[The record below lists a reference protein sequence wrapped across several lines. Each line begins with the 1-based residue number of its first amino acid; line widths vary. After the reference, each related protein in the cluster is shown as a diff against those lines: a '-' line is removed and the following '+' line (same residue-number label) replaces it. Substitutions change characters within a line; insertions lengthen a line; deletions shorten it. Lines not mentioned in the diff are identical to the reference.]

1 MSYQPI
7 FKVSDRVR
15 RHLQDIE
22 RLRSTITSGH
32 ILPAVEASVRHRASV
47 ESVHSSTSI
56 EGNPLDINQVR
67 AAISSDRVLTKQE
80 YAEIEVCNYKQALDY
95 IDRRRR
101 SGGDIA
107 LDDILKLHQIITD
120 RLLDST
126 RNGKFRHRPVY
137 IENEQHQIIYTAV
150 DAPQVKNELI
160 DLLNWVKDNQFVL
173 HPVIIGAIIHFH
185 LAAIHPF
192 SDGNG
197 RTARA
202 TTALYLALTHYD
214 NDGALT
220 LDTYYA
226 SDRPSYYAILR
237 RLNGENYTSSQQ
249 ADLTPW
255 LEYFTEGYLTSLR
268 VLDAEIRLL
277 SLATLTDKPALD
289 RHDQDIISYAA
300 KFGSLSISE
309 AESILPELSRRTIQ
323 HRLKRLVDR
332 GYLDLVGATH
342 EAKYVLHQSD

>member
-1 MSYQPI
+1 MSYQPV
-7 FKVSDRVR
+7 FKISDQVR
-15 RHLQDIE
+15 RYLQDIE

-32 ILPAVEASVRHRASV
+32 ILPSIEASVRHRASV

-67 AAISSDRVLTKQE
+67 AVISSDRILTKQE

-126 RNGKFRHRPVY
+126 RSGKIRRRPVY
-137 IENEQHQIIYTAV
+137 IEDEQHQIIYTAV
-150 DAPQVKNELI
+150 DAPRVKNELI
-160 DLLNWVKDNQFVL
+160 DLLSWGKGNQFVL

-202 TTALYLALTHYD
+202 ATALYLALAHYD

-237 RLNGENYTSSQQ
+237 RLNGENYASSQQ

-255 LEYFTEGYLTSLR
+255 LEYFAEGYLTSLR

-289 RHDQDIISYAA
+289 RNDQDIISYVA
-300 KFGSLSISE
+300 KFDSLNISE

-323 HRLKRLVDR
+323 HRLKRLVDQ

>member
-1 MSYQPI
+1 MSYQPV
-7 FKVSDRVR
+7 FKVSDQVR

-22 RLRSTITSGH
+22 RLRSTIASGH
-32 ILPAVEASVRHRASV
+32 ILPSVEASVRHRASV

-67 AAISSDRVLTKQE
+67 AVISSDRILTKQE
-80 YAEIEVCNYKQALDY
+80 YAEIEVYNYKQALDY
-95 IDRRRR
+95 IDRRR
-101 SGGDIA
+101 SGGDIT

-126 RNGKFRHRPVY
+126 RSGKIRRRPVY
-137 IENEQHQIIYTAV
+137 IEDEQHQIIYTAV
-150 DAPQVKNELI
+150 DAPRVKNELI
-160 DLLNWVKDNQFVL
+160 DLLSWVKDNQFVL

-202 TTALYLALTHYD
+202 ATALYLALAHYD
-214 NDGALT
+214 NDGALA

-237 RLNGENYTSSQQ
+237 RLNGENYANSQQ

-255 LEYFTEGYLTSLR
+255 LEYFAEGYLTSLR

-289 RHDQDIISYAA
+289 RNDQDIISYVA
-300 KFGSLSISE
+300 KFGSLNISE

-323 HRLKRLVDR
+323 HRLKRLVDQ

>member
-67 AAISSDRVLTKQE
+67 AVISSDRVLTKQE
-80 YAEIEVCNYKQALDY
+80 YAEIEVYNYKQALDY

-126 RNGKFRHRPVY
+126 RNGKIRHRPVY

-150 DAPQVKNELI
+150 DAPQVKDELI
-160 DLLNWVKDNQFVL
+160 DLLNWVEDNQFVL

-202 TTALYLALTHYD
+202 TTALYLALAHYD
-214 NDGALT
+214 NDGALA

-237 RLNGENYTSSQQ
+237 RLNGENYASSQQ

-255 LEYFTEGYLTSLR
+255 LEYFAEGYLTSLR

-289 RHDQDIISYAA
+289 RNDQDIISYVA
-300 KFGSLSISE
+300 KFDSLNISE

-323 HRLKRLVDR
+323 HRLKRLVDQ

>member
-1 MSYQPI
+1 MSYQPV

-32 ILPAVEASVRHRASV
+32 ILPSVEASVRHRASV

-67 AAISSDRVLTKQE
+67 AVISSDRILTKQE
-80 YAEIEVCNYKQALDY
+80 YAEIEVYNYKQALDY
-95 IDRRRR
+95 IDQRR
-101 SGGDIA
+101 SGEDIT

-126 RNGKFRHRPVY
+126 RNGKIRHRPVY

-202 TTALYLALTHYD
+202 ATALYLALARYD

-237 RLNGENYTSSQQ
+237 RLNGENYASSQQ

-255 LEYFTEGYLTSLR
+255 LEYFAEGYLTSLR

-289 RHDQDIISYAA
+289 RNDQDIISYVA
-300 KFGSLSISE
+300 KFGSLNISE
-309 AESILPELSRRTIQ
+309 AESILPKLSRRTIQ
-323 HRLKRLVDR
+323 HRLKRLVDQ

>member
-1 MSYQPI
+1 MSYQPV
-7 FKVSDRVR
+7 FEVSDQVR

-32 ILPAVEASVRHRASV
+32 ILPSVEASVRHRASV

-67 AAISSDRVLTKQE
+67 AVISSDRVLTKQE
-80 YAEIEVCNYKQALDY
+80 YAEIEVYNYKQALDY
-95 IDRRRR
+95 IDRRR
-101 SGGDIA
+101 SGGDIT

-126 RNGKFRHRPVY
+126 RNGKIRRRPVY
-137 IENEQHQIIYTAV
+137 IEDEQHQIIYTAV
-150 DAPQVKNELI
+150 DAPRVKNELI
-160 DLLNWVKDNQFVL
+160 DLLNWVEDNQFVL
-173 HPVIIGAIIHFH
+173 HPIIIGAIIHFH

-202 TTALYLALTHYD
+202 TTALYLALAHYD

-237 RLNGENYTSSQQ
+237 RLNGENYASSQQ

-255 LEYFTEGYLTSLR
+255 LEYFAEGYLTSLR

-289 RHDQDIISYAA
+289 RNDQDIISYVA
-300 KFGSLSISE
+300 KFGSLNISE

-323 HRLKRLVDR
+323 HRLKRLVDQ

-342 EAKYVLHQSD
+342 EAKYVLHRSD

>member
-1 MSYQPI
+1 MSYQPV

-32 ILPAVEASVRHRASV
+32 ILPSVEASVRHRASV

-67 AAISSDRVLTKQE
+67 AVISSDRILAKQE
-80 YAEIEVCNYKQALDY
+80 YAEIEVYNYKQALDY
-95 IDRRRR
+95 IDRRR
-101 SGGDIA
+101 SGGDIT
-107 LDDILKLHQIITD
+107 LDDMLKLHQIITD

-126 RNGKFRHRPVY
+126 RSGKIRHRPVY
-137 IENEQHQIIYTAV
+137 IEDEQHQIIYTAV

-202 TTALYLALTHYD
+202 TTALYLALAHYD
-214 NDGALT
+214 NDGTLA

-237 RLNGENYTSSQQ
+237 RLNGENYASSQQ

-255 LEYFTEGYLTSLR
+255 LEYFAEGYLTSLR

-289 RHDQDIISYAA
+289 RNDQDIISYVA
-300 KFGSLSISE
+300 KFGSLNISE

-323 HRLKRLVDR
+323 HRLKRLVDQ
-332 GYLDLVGATH
+332 GHLDLVGATH
-342 EAKYVLHQSD
+342 EAKYVLHRSD

>member
-1 MSYQPI
+1 MSYQPV
-7 FKVSDRVR
+7 FKISDQVR
-15 RHLQDIE
+15 RYLQDIE

-32 ILPAVEASVRHRASV
+32 ILPSVEASVRHRASV

-67 AAISSDRVLTKQE
+67 AVISSDQVLTKQE
-80 YAEIEVCNYKQALDY
+80 YAEIEVYNYKQALDY
-95 IDRRRR
+95 IDRRR
-101 SGGDIA
+101 SGGDIT

-126 RNGKFRHRPVY
+126 RSGKIRHRPVY
-137 IENEQHQIIYTAV
+137 IEDEQHQIIYTAV
-150 DAPQVKNELI
+150 DAPRVKNELI
-160 DLLNWVKDNQFVL
+160 DLLNWVEDNQFVL

-202 TTALYLALTHYD
+202 ATALYLALAHYD
-214 NDGALT
+214 NDGTLA

-237 RLNGENYTSSQQ
+237 RLNGENYASSQQ

-255 LEYFTEGYLTSLR
+255 LEYFAEGYLTSLR

-289 RHDQDIISYAA
+289 RNDQDIISYVA
-300 KFGSLSISE
+300 KFGSLNISE

-323 HRLKRLVDR
+323 HRLKRLVNQ
-332 GYLDLVGATH
+332 GYLDLVGSTH
-342 EAKYVLHQSD
+342 EAKYVLNQSD

>member
-1 MSYQPI
+1 MSYQPV
-7 FKVSDRVR
+7 FKVSDQVR

-32 ILPAVEASVRHRASV
+32 ILPSVEASVRHRASV

-67 AAISSDRVLTKQE
+67 AVISSDRILTKQE
-80 YAEIEVCNYKQALDY
+80 YAEIEVYNYKQALDY
-95 IDRRRR
+95 INRRR
-101 SGGDIA
+101 SGGDIT

-120 RLLDST
+120 RLLDSA
-126 RNGKFRHRPVY
+126 RSGKIRRRPVY
-137 IENEQHQIIYTAV
+137 IEDGQHQIIYTAV
-150 DAPQVKNELI
+150 DAPRVKNELI
-160 DLLNWVKDNQFVL
+160 GLLNWIKDNQFVL
-173 HPVIIGAIIHFH
+173 HPVIIGAVIHFH

-202 TTALYLALTHYD
+202 ATALYLALAHYD
-214 NDGALT
+214 NDGTLA

-237 RLNGENYTSSQQ
+237 RLNGENYASSQQ

-255 LEYFTEGYLTSLR
+255 LEYFAEGYLTSLR

-289 RHDQDIISYAA
+289 RNDQDIISYVA
-300 KFGSLSISE
+300 KFGSLNISE

>member
-7 FKVSDRVR
+7 FKVSDQTR

-67 AAISSDRVLTKQE
+67 AVISSDRVLTKQE

-107 LDDILKLHQIITD
+107 LDDILKLHQIITN

-126 RNGKFRHRPVY
+126 RNGKIRHRPVY

-150 DAPQVKNELI
+150 DAPRVKKELI
-160 DLLNWVKDNQFVL
+160 NLLSWVKDNQFVL

-202 TTALYLALTHYD
+202 TTALYLALAHYD

-237 RLNGENYTSSQQ
+237 RLNGENYASSQQ

-255 LEYFTEGYLTSLR
+255 LEYFAEGYLTSLR

-289 RHDQDIISYAA
+289 RNDQDIISYVA
-300 KFGSLSISE
+300 KFGSLNISE

-323 HRLKRLVDR
+323 HRLKRLVDQ

>member
-1 MSYQPI
+1 MSYQPV
-7 FKVSDRVR
+7 FKVSDQVR

-32 ILPAVEASVRHRASV
+32 ILPSIEASVRHRASV

-56 EGNPLDINQVR
+56 EGNPLDINQIR
-67 AAISSDRVLTKQE
+67 AVISSDRVLTKQE
-80 YAEIEVCNYKQALDY
+80 YAEIEVYNYKQALDY
-95 IDRRRR
+95 IDRRR
-101 SGGDIA
+101 SGGDIT

-126 RNGKFRHRPVY
+126 RSGKIRRRPVY
-137 IENEQHQIIYTAV
+137 IEDEQHQIIYTAV
-150 DAPQVKNELI
+150 DAPRVKNELI
-160 DLLNWVKDNQFVL
+160 DLLSWVKGNQFVL

-202 TTALYLALTHYD
+202 ATALYLALAHYD

-237 RLNGENYTSSQQ
+237 RLNGENYASSQQ

-255 LEYFTEGYLTSLR
+255 LEYFAEGYLTSLR

-289 RHDQDIISYAA
+289 RNDQDIISYVA
-300 KFGSLSISE
+300 KFGSLNISE

-323 HRLKRLVDR
+323 HRLKRLVDQ

>member
-1 MSYQPI
+1 M
-7 FKVSDRVR
+7 
-15 RHLQDIE
+15 
-22 RLRSTITSGH
+22 
-32 ILPAVEASVRHRASV
+32 
-47 ESVHSSTSI
+47 
-56 EGNPLDINQVR
+56 
-67 AAISSDRVLTKQE
+67 
-80 YAEIEVCNYKQALDY
+80 
-95 IDRRRR
+95 
-101 SGGDIA
+101 
-107 LDDILKLHQIITD
+107 
-120 RLLDST
+120 LDST
-126 RNGKFRHRPVY
+126 RNGKIRHRPVY

-160 DLLNWVKDNQFVL
+160 DLLSWVKDNQFVL

-202 TTALYLALTHYD
+202 TTALYLALAHYD
-214 NDGALT
+214 NDGTLA

-237 RLNGENYTSSQQ
+237 HLNGENYASSQQ

-255 LEYFTEGYLTSLR
+255 LEYFAEGYLTSLR

-289 RHDQDIISYAA
+289 RNDQDIISYVA
-300 KFGSLSISE
+300 KFGSLNISE

-323 HRLKRLVDR
+323 HRLKRLVDQ

>member
-1 MSYQPI
+1 MSYQPV
-7 FKVSDRVR
+7 FKVSDQVR

-32 ILPAVEASVRHRASV
+32 IPPSVEASVRHRASV

-56 EGNPLDINQVR
+56 EGNPLDINQIR
-67 AAISSDRVLTKQE
+67 AVISSDRILTKQE
-80 YAEIEVCNYKQALDY
+80 YAEIEVYNYKQALDY
-95 IDRRRR
+95 IDRRR
-101 SGGDIA
+101 SGGDIT

-126 RNGKFRHRPVY
+126 RSGKIRRRPVY
-137 IENEQHQIIYTAV
+137 IEDEQHQIIYTAV
-150 DAPQVKNELI
+150 DAPRVKDELI
-160 DLLNWVKDNQFVL
+160 DLLSWVKDNQFVL

-214 NDGALT
+214 NDGTLA

-237 RLNGENYTSSQQ
+237 RLNGENYASSQQ

-255 LEYFTEGYLTSLR
+255 LEYFAEGYLTSLR

-289 RHDQDIISYAA
+289 RNDQDIISYVA
-300 KFGSLSISE
+300 KFGSLNISE

-323 HRLKRLVDR
+323 HRLKRLVDQ

>member
-1 MSYQPI
+1 MSYQPV
-7 FKVSDRVR
+7 FKVSDQVR

-32 ILPAVEASVRHRASV
+32 ILPSVEASVRHRASV

-67 AAISSDRVLTKQE
+67 AVISSDRILTKQE
-80 YAEIEVCNYKQALDY
+80 CAEIEVYNYKQALDY
-95 IDRRRR
+95 INRRR
-101 SGGDIA
+101 SGGDIT

-126 RNGKFRHRPVY
+126 RSGKIRRRPVY
-137 IENEQHQIIYTAV
+137 IEDEQHQIIYTAV
-150 DAPQVKNELI
+150 DAPRVKNELI
-160 DLLNWVKDNQFVL
+160 GLLNWIKDNQFVL
-173 HPVIIGAIIHFH
+173 HPVIIGAVIHFH

-202 TTALYLALTHYD
+202 ATALYLALAHYD
-214 NDGALT
+214 NDGTLT

-237 RLNGENYTSSQQ
+237 RLNGENYASSQQ

-255 LEYFTEGYLTSLR
+255 LEYFAEGYLTSLR

-289 RHDQDIISYAA
+289 RNDQDIISYVA
-300 KFGSLSISE
+300 KFGSLNISE

-323 HRLKRLVDR
+323 HRLKHLVDQ

>member
-67 AAISSDRVLTKQE
+67 AVISSDRVLTKQE

-95 IDRRRR
+95 IDRRR
-101 SGGDIA
+101 SGEDIT

-126 RNGKFRHRPVY
+126 RNGKIRHRPVY
-137 IENEQHQIIYTAV
+137 IEDEQHQIIYTAV
-150 DAPQVKNELI
+150 DAPRAKNELI

-202 TTALYLALTHYD
+202 ATALYLALTHYD

-237 RLNGENYTSSQQ
+237 RLNGENYASSQQ

-255 LEYFTEGYLTSLR
+255 LEYFAEGYLTSLR

-289 RHDQDIISYAA
+289 RNDQDIISYVA
-300 KFGSLSISE
+300 KFDSLNISE

-323 HRLKRLVDR
+323 HRLKRLVDQ

>member
-32 ILPAVEASVRHRASV
+32 ILPSVEASVRHRASV

-67 AAISSDRVLTKQE
+67 AVISSDRILTKQE
-80 YAEIEVCNYKQALDY
+80 YAEIEVYNYKQALDY
-95 IDRRRR
+95 IDRRR
-101 SGGDIA
+101 SGGDIT

-126 RNGKFRHRPVY
+126 RSGKIRHRPVY
-137 IENEQHQIIYTAV
+137 IEDEQHQIIYTAV
-150 DAPQVKNELI
+150 DAPRVKNELI
-160 DLLNWVKDNQFVL
+160 DLLSWVKDNQFVL
-173 HPVIIGAIIHFH
+173 HPIIIGAIIHFH

-202 TTALYLALTHYD
+202 ATALYLALAHYD
-214 NDGALT
+214 NDGTLA

-237 RLNGENYTSSQQ
+237 RLNGENYASSQQ

-255 LEYFTEGYLTSLR
+255 LEYFAEGYLTSLR

-289 RHDQDIISYAA
+289 RNDQDIISYVA
-300 KFGSLSISE
+300 KFGSLNISE

-323 HRLKRLVDR
+323 HRLKRLVDQ

>member
-1 MSYQPI
+1 MSYQPV
-7 FKVSDRVR
+7 FKVSDQVR

-32 ILPAVEASVRHRASV
+32 ILPSVEASVRHRASV

-67 AAISSDRVLTKQE
+67 AVISSDRILTKQE
-80 YAEIEVCNYKQALDY
+80 YAEIEVYNYKQALDY
-95 IDRRRR
+95 INRRR
-101 SGGDIA
+101 SGGDIT

-126 RNGKFRHRPVY
+126 RSGKIRRRPVY
-137 IENEQHQIIYTAV
+137 IEDGQHQIIYTAV
-150 DAPQVKNELI
+150 DAPRVKNELI
-160 DLLNWVKDNQFVL
+160 GLLNWIKDNQFVL
-173 HPVIIGAIIHFH
+173 HPVIIGAVIHFH

-202 TTALYLALTHYD
+202 ATALYLALAHYD
-214 NDGALT
+214 NDGTLT

-237 RLNGENYTSSQQ
+237 RLNGENYASSQQ

-255 LEYFTEGYLTSLR
+255 LEYFAEGYLTSLR

-289 RHDQDIISYAA
+289 RNDQDIISYVA
-300 KFGSLSISE
+300 KFGSLNISE

-323 HRLKRLVDR
+323 HRLKHLVDQ